1 LLAIVVFFFSL
12 SPLPSYNP
20 ALRHSQ
26 TALIRARI
34 HHQQNLQSVL
44 ADSKPKA
51 AGAIS
56 QSAELF
62 NESEMTVLSLAGER
76 RKETESNEK
85 HAPVALLL
93 TLRDRT
99 KKETQGN
106 ENRAPAALL
115 LTFKD
120 LVTELFKE
128 SENTTVLFLAGERR
142 KETESNE
149 KQMRVALL
157 LSFKYPI
164 AESSSRNCR

>member
-1 LLAIVVFFFSL
+1 MFAIVVFFFSL

-20 ALRHSQ
+20 ELRHSQ

-34 HHQQNLQSVL
+34 HHQQSLQSVL

-85 HAPVALLL
+85 
-93 TLRDRT
+93 
-99 KKETQGN
+99 
-106 ENRAPAALL
+106 
-115 LTFKD
+115 
-120 LVTELFKE
+120 
-128 SENTTVLFLAGERR
+128 
-142 KETESNE
+142 
-149 KQMRVALL
+149 QMRVTLL
-157 LSFKYPI
+157 LRFKDPI